1 MTRGGAARVG
11 RRRGG
16 AMAMALLVMV
26 VLLILGTSFLMF
38 LERDYRGAGHQE
50 RSEQA
55 WFLAL
60 AGLEYQRAHPVPP
73 GATVRRSVPRDS
85 RHHYFEVSVAA
96 DGTVTSRGV
105 VEGTLSGGPGRAP
118 SVERAAIAPGGA
130 LEEAYD
136 ASL

>member
-1 MTRGGAARVG
+1 
-11 RRRGG
+11 
-16 AMAMALLVMV
+16 MALIVTV
-26 VLLILGTSFLMF
+26 VLLILGTAFLMF
-38 LERDYRGAGHQE
+38 LERDYRYAGYQE

-60 AGLEYQRAHPVPP
+60 AGLEYHRTSPTAP
-73 GATVRRSVPRDS
+73 GTTVRRYVPADS
-85 RHHYFEVSVAA
+85 TQHFFELTVTP

-105 VEGTLSGGPGRAP
+105 VQGTLAGLPGQVPA
-118 SVERAAIAPGGA
+118 VERKVIAPGGA